1 MTINDKI
8 DELKR
13 NLLAMKKA
21 AIAFSGG
28 KDSFFLL
35 KIAVQTLGR
44 ENVTAFFVQTDLL
57 GENDKKRV
65 AYFSNLL
72 DFKLSRIS
80 LDITGEKKIMTNP
93 VDRCY
98 HCKKKI
104 FSTIKDEAAK
114 MAIENVLDGTT
125 YSDLTE
131 YRPGLLAIEEL
142 KIRSPL
148 KDAQITSGE
157 VLALLQR
164 IPGIEDYFL
173 TSSTCLATRFP
184 YNFPLTVDM
193 LRRFAE
199 IESYFVSDGIYPIK
213 VRFMPDGIRIET
225 VEKNFMKVLEKRQEI
240 LALCGR
246 LGFKFITLDL
256 AGIRSGCWDTIQ
268 K

>member
-8 DELKR
+8 DRLKS
-13 NLLAMKKA
+13 NLQSMKKA

-35 KIAVQTLGR
+35 KMAVQTLGL

-65 AYFSNLL
+65 SYFSNLL
-72 DFKLSRIS
+72 DFNLSRIS
-80 LDITGEKKIMTNP
+80 LDITCEKKIMGNP
-93 VDRCY
+93 IDRCY

-104 FSTIKDEAAK
+104 FSTIKNEAAK

-131 YRPGLLAIEEL
+131 YRPGLQAIEEL
-142 KIRSPL
+142 QIRSPL
-148 KDAQITSGE
+148 KEAQITSE
-157 VLALLQR
+157 EAAALLQK

-184 YNFPLTVDM
+184 YDYPLTIDE
-193 LRRFAE
+193 LRNFAG
-199 IESYFVSDGIYPIK
+199 IESDLVSIGIYPVK

-225 VEKNFMKVLEKRQEI
+225 PERNFTKILEKRQEI
-240 LALCGR
+240 LALGGN
-246 LGFKFITLDL
+246 LGFKFIALDL
-256 AGIRSGCWDTIQ
+256 AGIRSGCWDPI
-268 K
+268 